1 MQNKRTTGAHGHVC
15 AFLLALIGVLAEIV
29 IEKSSLHVWSKDSPS
44 KKRAVDSD
52 SRNSLTKIFYWQ
64 CLEIIL
70 IGCKLLG

>member
-1 MQNKRTTGAHGHVC
+1 MTTGAHGQGVRV
-15 AFLLALIGVLAEIV
+15 FLLALIGVPREQT
-29 IEKSSLHVWSKDSPS
+29 